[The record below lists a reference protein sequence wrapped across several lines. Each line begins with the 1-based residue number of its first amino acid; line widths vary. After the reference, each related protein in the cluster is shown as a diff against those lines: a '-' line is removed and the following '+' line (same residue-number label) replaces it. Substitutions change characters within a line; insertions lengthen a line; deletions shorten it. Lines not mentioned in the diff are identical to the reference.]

1 MEFLLL
7 FVGLAILLVSG
18 DLLVRGGVGLA
29 NNFKISRL
37 VIGVTVVSFGTS
49 APELIVSVNAAI
61 SGHPEISIGNVI
73 GSNIANIALILGIT
87 AVLLPIP
94 VNRTSIVVD
103 WPVMMF
109 ASLLFWWF
117 ANTSGIL
124 QSFEGIIFVVLLIAY
139 IIYSIKKSKEPE
151 FKDETKKSYSLLLS
165 IGFILASSVGLYFGS
180 DLLVN
185 NAVTIATNLDVSEH
199 IISVT
204 IIAFGTSVP
213 ELATSIIAV
222 YKKETDISIG
232 NIIGSNIFN
241 LFAILGIT
249 SIIKEIPVSINVL
262 NNDIFWML
270 GIAAVLFLFIIPPK
284 RGLLKRWK
292 GACLLLIYFVYIY
305 LLF

>member
-1 MEFLLL
+1 MEFFLLI
-7 FVGLAILLVSG
+7 VGLVILLVSG

-29 NNFKISRL
+29 NHFKISRL

-49 APELIVSVNAAI
+49 APELIVSLNAAI
-61 SGHPEISIGNVI
+61 SGHPEIAIGNVV

-117 ANTSGIL
+117 ASSAGIL

-139 IIYSIKKSKEPE
+139 IVYSIKKSKEPDSI
-151 FKDETKKSYSLLLS
+151 DETKKSNSIFLSL
-165 IGFILASSVGLYFGS
+165 GFILASSVGLYFGS

-185 NAVTIATNLDVSEH
+185 NAVIIATNLNISEH

-213 ELATSIIAV
+213 ELATSVIAV
-222 YKKETDISIG
+222 FKKETDISIG

-241 LFAILGIT
+241 LLGILGIT
-249 SIIKEIPVSINVL
+249 SIIKEIPVSLNVL
-262 NNDIFWML
+262 NNDVFWML

-284 RGLLKRWK
+284 NGLLKRWK